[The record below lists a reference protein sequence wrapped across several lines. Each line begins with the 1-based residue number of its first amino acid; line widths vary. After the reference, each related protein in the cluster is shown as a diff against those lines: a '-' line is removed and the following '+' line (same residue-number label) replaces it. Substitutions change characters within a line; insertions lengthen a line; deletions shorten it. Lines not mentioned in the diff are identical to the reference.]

1 MRERGT
7 GRQAQHARGLVKAR
21 FGASFWD
28 GVEREVEALDEAD
41 FALFLG
47 ADGSSIE
54 PRAGFEGALA
64 AHLSGLFRTR
74 WSN

>member
-1 MRERGT
+1 M
-7 GRQAQHARGLVKAR
+7 KAR

-28 GVEREVEALDEAD
+28 GVEREVEALDLAD
-41 FALFLG
+41 FGLFLG
-47 ADGSSIE
+47 ADRLALE
-54 PRAGFEGALA
+54 PRPGFEDALS

>member
-1 MRERGT
+1 MRDRGAK
-7 GRQAQHARGLVKAR
+7 QAQHARGLVKAR

-28 GVEREVEALDEAD
+28 GVEREMEALDIAD

-47 ADGSSIE
+47 AHELAIE
-54 PRAGFEGALA
+54 PRQGFEQALS